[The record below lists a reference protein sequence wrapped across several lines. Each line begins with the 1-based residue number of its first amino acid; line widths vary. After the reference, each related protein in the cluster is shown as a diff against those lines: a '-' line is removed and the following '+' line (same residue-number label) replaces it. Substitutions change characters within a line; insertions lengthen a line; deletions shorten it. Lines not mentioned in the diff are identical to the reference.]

1 MALMHMSVHYNKEQ
15 DKLVYDRKLRDGPGE
30 TMYGL
35 EVCKALHLPHE
46 FLENAYTLRNK
57 YNPKTGSMLEWKT
70 SRYNSKKL
78 RGICEECNAEFSTE
92 VHHIA
97 QQKDAQN
104 NGFIGSF
111 HKKSFGKFEIIVRK
125 MSFKGTS
132 LCK

>member
-1 MALMHMSVHYNKEQ
+1 M
-15 DKLVYDRKLRDGPGE
+15 YDRKLREGPGE

-92 VHHIA
+92 VHHVV
-97 QQKDAQN
+97 QQKDAQD
-104 NGFIGSF
+104 NGYIGSF
-111 HKKSFGKFEIIVRK
+111 HKNHLANLVNICEDCHNKIHETGEQHKVVK
-125 MSFKGTS
+125 TTKGYM
-132 LCK
+132 LKKQ